1 MGVAKLEQRLCG
13 AVEEVVGVLN
23 AGEPDGQGLGELVE
37 RHVADPDAGDFSF
50 FTQGDH
56 LGELF
61 VEVDHLGSV
70 VVPGIM
76 QAQVDDVDTFDS
88 EASEIVLDTGFVLGI
103 ESS

>member
-1 MGVAKLEQRLCG
+1 M
-13 AVEEVVGVLN
+13 
-23 AGEPDGQGLGELVE
+23 
-37 RHVADPDAGDFSF
+37 
-50 FTQGDH
+50 
-56 LGELF
+56 F

-88 EASEIVLDTGFVLGI
+88 EASEIVLDTAFVLGI